1 MDALTGDPLAH
12 LHLTNNVHADIV
24 ETLVEMN
31 LPILA
36 TGGGGYNVENTVRGW
51 ALCWSVLCGEH
62 LDAHDLM
69 LGMGGVMLEN
79 SDWLGGLRDRVLLV
93 DGGRRPEIDAEI
105 ERVVA
110 AIRENLFPIHGLG

>member
-1 MDALTGDPLAH
+1 
-12 LHLTNNVHADIV
+12 
-24 ETLVEMN
+24 
-31 LPILA
+31 
-36 TGGGGYNVENTVRGW
+36 
-51 ALCWSVLCGEH
+51 
-62 LDAHDLM
+62 
-69 LGMGGVMLEN
+69 MLEN